1 MPDRIKLP
9 PGNLSRRNRAMVALC
24 EWEVLP
30 FHKLEDR
37 FKLTIAH
44 HLKGP
49 LLEGKALE
57 RKVGRS
63 SRVGIV
69 TLPMPMLAL
78 QIMNDPD
85 RRRDFKHFDEYHR
98 YYARFER
105 KRIKKIAESSEYASA
120 ALDIWPIVL
129 RGTGSRA
136 DDQET
141 IWDGWH
147 RTHCYYSRG
156 VEEVPAIWYVD

>member
-1 MPDRIKLP
+1 MSAIKLP

-30 FHKLEDR
+30 FHKLEDK
-37 FKLTIAH
+37 FKLAIAH

-57 RKVGRS
+57 KKVGRT

-69 TLPMPMLAL
+69 TLPMQMLAL

-85 RRRDFKHFDEYHR
+85 RRRDFRQFHEYHR

-105 KRIKKIAESSEYASA
+105 KRMKTIAGSPEV
-120 ALDIWPIVL
+120 WPIIL
-129 RGTGSRA
+129 RGSGHRV

-147 RTHCYYSRG
+147 RTHCYYGRG
-156 VEEVPAIWYVD
+156 VVEVPAIWYVD